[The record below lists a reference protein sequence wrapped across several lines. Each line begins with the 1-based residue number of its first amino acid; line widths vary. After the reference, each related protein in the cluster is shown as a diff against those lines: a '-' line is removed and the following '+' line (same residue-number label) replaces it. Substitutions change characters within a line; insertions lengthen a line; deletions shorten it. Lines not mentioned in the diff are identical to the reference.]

1 MTALYS
7 LFFPAAVKQG
17 TVNEA
22 QPTAPPKHIQEM
34 KKSALM
40 LIRGSYIE
48 ESDFNDDV
56 MVYRLCA
63 DKDAQDSVE
72 SHAQKVNAGE
82 RSADQKAPL
91 SNGLAGETTQGA
103 PRDPVSEKQSLASAN
118 PEQGTEMEHSG
129 QGPAHGDQNQED
141 GVNVESKGSNLSME
155 TEDFLSQYHDLLAKL
170 NYNPNEL
177 VALNLNTS
185 EPSTP
190 TEDEDDFEKFTVA
203 PHSDNLT
210 FPFGPKA
217 HLMFSHNPARIHGAP
232 FTGPFISVLLS
243 KTENMLENELHVNL
257 LLTGIIAQLACYP
270 QPLLRSFL
278 LNTNMVFQPSVRSLY
293 QVLASV
299 KNSIEHVAS
308 TRENFASFLTH
319 SHEHLLTRVGTPS
332 SQKEPAD
339 KESEY
344 KTPSSAQNPQQLL
357 NSFSKTVMPSG
368 VKSAI
373 NAAVIFT
380 EFLKELAAIA
390 QEHSILSHSALAD
403 CEE

>member
-1 MTALYS
+1 MRKCRVWSAPYDGENPDPELFSPAS
-7 LFFPAAVKQG
+7 LEGTSKLGSKAPAKSQRSSVSRRNRSKSSSLREKAQVDLEWDDSYDTGMSPGSDDGSLQPFFPAAVKQG

-72 SHAQKVNAGE
+72 SHAQKVNARE

-103 PRDPVSEKQSLASAN
+103 TRDPVSEKQSLASAN

-129 QGPAHGDQNQED
+129 QGPAHGDHNQED
-141 GVNVESKGSNLSME
+141 GVNVESKASNLSME

-232 FTGPFISVLLS
+232 FTGTYTCRKEFPMFLFGHCRCNSQYWREVISAVQQ
-243 KTENMLENELHVNL
+243 
-257 LLTGIIAQLACYP
+257 II
-270 QPLLRSFL
+270 
-278 LNTNMVFQPSVRSLY
+278 V
-293 QVLASV
+293 
-299 KNSIEHVAS
+299 
-308 TRENFASFLTH
+308 
-319 SHEHLLTRVGTPS
+319 
-332 SQKEPAD
+332 D
-339 KESEY
+339 W
-344 KTPSSAQNPQQLL
+344 
-357 NSFSKTVMPSG
+357 
-368 VKSAI
+368 
-373 NAAVIFT
+373 
-380 EFLKELAAIA
+380 
-390 QEHSILSHSALAD
+390 
-403 CEE
+403 